1 MSVAGSV
8 VSTDNLTQT
17 RTVKAIYILYLVGL
31 VTGPVVPLICAIFAL
46 INHDAEPAWL
56 QSHFELQIR
65 TFWIGLLFAVI
76 SVLTAYI
83 HIVICWIL
91 LLLTLIWFTVRCI
104 RGLIAI
110 FDGRPYGNP
119 ETWLW

>member
-1 MSVAGSV
+1 VSVSGSM
-8 VSTDNLTQT
+8 VSTGNPAQI

-46 INHDAEPAWL
+46 INHDAQPAWV
-56 QSHFELQIR
+56 QSHYELQIR
-65 TFWIGLLFAVI
+65 TFWIGLLFALI
-76 SVLTAYI
+76 SALTAYI
-83 HIVICWIL
+83 HMAVFWVL

-104 RGLIAI
+104 KGLIAV
-110 FDGRPYGNP
+110 FDGRPYDNP

>member
-1 MSVAGSV
+1 MSAAGSV
-8 VSTDNLTQT
+8 VSTDNLAQT

-110 FDGRPYGNP
+110 FDGRPYDNP